1 MFELDK
7 YADTVLTAY
16 AVSILLLGVLVWTT
30 LSKSKKIKNALNS
43 QENKSNEKHKT
54 TLSYPTLHFF
64 YFSDYYVYR
73 AW

>member
-30 LSKSKKIKNALNS
+30 LSKSKK
-43 QENKSNEKHKT
+43 NKECTK
-54 TLSYPTLHFF
+54 
-64 YFSDYYVYR
+64 FSR
-73 AW
+73 KQI

>member
-43 QENKSNEKHKT
+43 QENKSNENH
-54 TLSYPTLHFF
+54 
-64 YFSDYYVYR
+64 
-73 AW
+73 

>member
-43 QENKSNEKHKT
+43 Q
-54 TLSYPTLHFF
+54 SYTTLHFF
-64 YFSDYYVYR
+64 CFSNYYVYR